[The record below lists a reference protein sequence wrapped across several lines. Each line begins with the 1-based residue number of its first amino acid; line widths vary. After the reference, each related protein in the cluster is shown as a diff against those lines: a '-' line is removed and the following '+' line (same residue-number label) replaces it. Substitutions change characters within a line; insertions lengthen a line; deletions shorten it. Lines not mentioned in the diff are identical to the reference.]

1 MPPAAPAAAPVIPI
15 DPIVTSV
22 ALHIGRQLALGV
34 FAVHSFVGHGTAPNR
49 NAIALHPAVVQARA
63 VAPRVRSF
71 VGRQQIAPA
80 PAVARI
86 IVNPTLRTIRISL
99 PKVRSVVCLSAGE
112 IEGRGPFP
120 HVVSAQVR
128 TPRPRVLSS
137 TGVPGIRVVAAAA
150 TSRARPLTALVRAL
164 RPSTRS
170 TVAAPR
176 PHVPPAATSRAR
188 LTIVSV
194 RTPPPRISSFE
205 GPQGKWFRASHE
217 RWTKPILA
225 FIRSLKPAVR
235 FTIGAPRPHLVPP
248 AAPRPLPRLALV
260 RTPAPRTSGRAGF
273 GKPSSYN
280 TKLAIALDAR
290 SAPLSADAST
300 TASIGARQNVAT
312 IALETQDGTAVALGA
327 VNNATISLNTS
338 E

>member
-1 MPPAAPAAAPVIPI
+1 MLNNVRIANYITPPAAPAAAPVIPI

-49 NAIALHPAVVQARA
+49 DAIALRPAVVQARA
-63 VAPRVRSF
+63 VSPRVRSF

-86 IVNPTLRTIRISL
+86 IVNPTVRTIRISL
-99 PKVRSVVCLSAGE
+99 PKARSVVCQSAGE

-120 HVVSAQVR
+120 RIVSAQVR
-128 TPRPRVLSS
+128 IQPPPTRSIATRLEDS
-137 TGVPGIRVVAAAA
+137 
-150 TSRARPLTALVRAL
+150 TSRATRDGRSRSLRQSSCGQLLAIASSPRPSRRLLQLRRRRRAERGRSL
-164 RPSTRS
+164 RWFVHSGPSTRS

-235 FTIGAPRPHLVPP
+235 STIGAPRPHAIPA
-248 AAPRPLPRLALV
+248 AAPRPRPRVALV
-260 RTPAPRTSGRAGF
+260 RLPIPRTSR
-273 GKPSSYN
+273 PCR
-280 TKLAIALDAR
+280 I
-290 SAPLSADAST
+290 
-300 TASIGARQNVAT
+300 RQ
-312 IALETQDGTAVALGA
+312 AVDL
-327 VNNATISLNTS
+327 
-338 E
+338 